1 MTDSTIIIPVGSSY
15 QMNVTGSA
23 DITTWLWSP
32 AQNISCTDCMNPVVS
47 PKRTTTYIVQAANI
61 AGCTAQENITIN
73 VSCTNQD
80 NLFIPN
86 TFSPNAD
93 GMNDYFFPRG
103 KGLLT
108 IKSLRVFNRWG
119 NIIYERFNFPANQQ
133 SYGWDGTYRGN
144 SMQSDV
150 YVFVVEIACENGQIL
165 SSKGN
170 VTLLR

>member
-1 MTDSTIIIPVGSSY
+1 
-15 QMNVTGSA
+15 
-23 DITTWLWSP
+23 
-32 AQNISCTDCMNPVVS
+32 MNPVVS